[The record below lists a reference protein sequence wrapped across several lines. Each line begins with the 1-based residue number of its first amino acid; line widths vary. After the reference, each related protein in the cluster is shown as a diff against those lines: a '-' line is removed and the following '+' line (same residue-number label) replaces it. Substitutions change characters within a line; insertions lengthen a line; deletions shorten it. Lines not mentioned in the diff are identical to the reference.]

1 MKFRLLDTNTAHN
14 ANHAHHTHHMHEIH
28 KRRTYTDTYQYLDD
42 LLDKTYLTDYFMNKS
57 DGTSADDSVSPVS
70 NK

>member
-14 ANHAHHTHHMHEIH
+14 ANHAHHTLHNHEIH
-28 KRRTYTDTYQYLDD
+28 KHRIYTDTYQYLDD
-42 LLDKTYLTDYFMNKS
+42 LLDKTYLTDYFINKS
-57 DGTSADDSVSPVS
+57 DGTNVADTVFPVS